1 MTSAPRAD
9 GAAVL
14 HSLRVKGA
22 ATTSDVTRISAV
34 EDPAGVLAMLLADG
48 LAARHVAGEREFF
61 TLTAAGADSDAR
73 AMLALSAGSEA
84 LANLYDE
91 RFLALNTRFKEL
103 CASWQQ
109 QGESIELIE
118 QAEEIHEALDGLLAV
133 AAMHAPHLERYRV
146 RLGASIEAFLDGDAS
161 ALMAPVGD
169 SYHNTWFELHEDLI
183 ATLGRTRAEEG
194 EQ

>member
-1 MTSAPRAD
+1 MTSALRAD

-14 HSLRVKGA
+14 HALRVKGA
-22 ATTSDVTRISAV
+22 ATVADVTRISAV
-34 EDPAGVLAMLLADG
+34 NDAAGVLAMLVADG
-48 LAARHVAGEREFF
+48 LAARHAAGEREHF

-84 LANLYDE
+84 LSNLYDE

-118 QAEEIHEALDGLLAV
+118 QAEEIHAALDGLLTV
-133 AAMHAPHLERYRV
+133 AGMHAPHLERYRI

-161 ALMAPVGD
+161 ALMAPIGD

-194 EQ
+194 E

>member
-1 MTSAPRAD
+1 MTSALRAD
-9 GAAVL
+9 GASVL
-14 HSLRVKGA
+14 HALRVKGA
-22 ATTSDVTRISAV
+22 ATVADVTRISAAD
-34 EDPAGVLAMLLADG
+34 DPASVLAMLVADG
-48 LAARHVAGEREFF
+48 LAARHVAGGREFF

-103 CASWQQ
+103 CANWQQ
-109 QGESIELIE
+109 HGESIALIE
-118 QAEEIHEALDGLLAV
+118 QAEEIHAALDGLLTV
-133 AAMHAPHLERYRV
+133 AGMHAPHLERYRI
-146 RLGASIEAFLDGDAS
+146 RLGISIEAFLDGDPS
-161 ALMAPVGD
+161 ALMAPIGD

-194 EQ
+194 E